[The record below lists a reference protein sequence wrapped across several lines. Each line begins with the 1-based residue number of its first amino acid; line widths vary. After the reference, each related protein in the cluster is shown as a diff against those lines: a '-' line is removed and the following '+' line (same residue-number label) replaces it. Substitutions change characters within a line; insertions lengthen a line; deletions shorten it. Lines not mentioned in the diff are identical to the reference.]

1 MASEV
6 GTFRRIDQGGEPPT
20 DVRAGAAIY
29 NPLVLAF
36 YDAMVIGF
44 ANQYAW
50 RCPTRTLLDW
60 YQAHVS
66 SNHLEL
72 GVGTGYYLDRCRFP
86 SEQPRLV
93 LADLNANALRKTA
106 RRVDRYRPTAYQLNV
121 LAPFKLPE
129 ERFDSIAVS
138 YVLHCLPGT
147 LSKKAV
153 AFDHL
158 LPLLN
163 PGGVLFGSTILSIGV
178 ELNALARSFLAF
190 YNRLGVI
197 NNAGDNLGELETSLR
212 SRFPA
217 VELRV
222 VGSVALFSGSIGV
235 PQRS

>member
-1 MASEV
+1 MV
-6 GTFRRIDQGGEPPT
+6 TIQRIDQGGEPPA

-29 NPLVLAF
+29 NPLVLAL
-36 YDAMVIGF
+36 YDAMVMGF

-66 SNHLEL
+66 SNHLEM
-72 GVGTGYYLDRCRFP
+72 GVGTGYQLDRCRFA
-86 SEQPRLV
+86 SERPRLV

-106 RRVDRYRPTAYQLNV
+106 RRVHRYRPTAYQLNV
-121 LAPFKLPE
+121 LAPFQLPE
-129 ERFDSIAVS
+129 KRFDSIAVN

-147 LSKKAV
+147 LSEKAI

-163 PGGVLFGSTILSIGV
+163 PGGVLFGSTILSLGV
-178 ELNALARSFLAF
+178 ELNAVARSFLAF
-190 YNRLGVI
+190 YNRLRVI
-197 NNAGDNLGELETSLR
+197 NNAGDGLGELESCLR
-212 SRFPA
+212 SRFSR

-222 VGSVALFSGSIGV
+222 VGSVALFSGSAGRTE
-235 PQRS
+235 P